1 VSTKLSV
8 HPHLSDTEL
17 AQRAASAKESGEW
30 RRWMA
35 VVRFSRGE
43 SAGDIAKALERKPD
57 WVRRTVR
64 DYNAGGPDSVRDGR
78 FRSGRGHK
86 TSPELRQALFEAV
99 QHDEPSAGGRW
110 LGIKAQQWFADQGV
124 ELGLSTT
131 YRAMHLAG
139 LSVQLPRPRH
149 AKADAEA
156 QEAFKKKGLPTPSK
170 P

>member
-1 VSTKLSV
+1 MSNKLSV
-8 HPHLSDTEL
+8 QAHVSDAEL
-17 AQRAASAKESGEW
+17 AQRAAGAKESGEW

-35 VVRFSRGE
+35 ILRFSRDE
-43 SAGDIAKALERKPD
+43 SASDIAKALERKAD

-64 DYNAGGPDSVRDGR
+64 DYNEGGAESVRDGR

-86 TSPELRQALFEAV
+86 ATPELRQALFEAV
-99 QHDEPSAGGRW
+99 KSAEPSAGGRW

-139 LSVQLPRPRH
+139 LSVQQPRPRH

-156 QEAFKKKGLPTPSK
+156 QETFKKSAC
-170 P
+170 